1 MAKSGWHLC
10 AFAVS
15 LGIWGLSIVPKRR
28 RALTSKLSG
37 HFEARPQLYY
47 CVPCW
52 CSLAGAAMGLIRQF
66 RNLRLLALST
76 LNQPH
81 RKRPPAKAG
90 GFLEQGN
97 QPCNKK
103 LNPILAWTR
112 FRETGVVRSQLN
124 QLLVVRQTI
133 CRVLPKLG
141 FSRLVSSEGI
151 ADTDTGLAYRK
162 IL

>member
-15 LGIWGLSIVPKRR
+15 LGIWGLSIMPKRR
-28 RALTSKLSG
+28 RALTSELSG

-52 CSLAGAAMGLIRQF
+52 CSSAGAAMGLIRQF

-76 LNQPH
+76 LNQLH
-81 RKRPPAKAG
+81 RKRPSAKAG

-97 QPCNKK
+97 QPCNNSGRSATAVLLKVFI
-103 LNPILAWTR
+103 NPMPNKTDHLAI
-112 FRETGVVRSQLN
+112 SQ
-124 QLLVVRQTI
+124 
-133 CRVLPKLG
+133 
-141 FSRLVSSEGI
+141 
-151 ADTDTGLAYRK
+151 
-162 IL
+162 

>member
-1 MAKSGWHLC
+1 MRLDGPMAKSGWHLC

-52 CSLAGAAMGLIRQF
+52 CSSADAAMRLIRQF

-76 LNQPH
+76 
-81 RKRPPAKAG
+81 R
-90 GFLEQGN
+90 
-97 QPCNKK
+97 
-103 LNPILAWTR
+103 
-112 FRETGVVRSQLN
+112 N
-124 QLLVVRQTI
+124 QLRHEKTQAGPAPLPDESLIRTARPVRGKIQRNSRQRRLPVKRNALRSRDAFLVFITE
-133 CRVLPKLG
+133 L
-141 FSRLVSSEGI
+141 
-151 ADTDTGLAYRK
+151 
-162 IL
+162 

>member
-1 MAKSGWHLC
+1 VRLDGPMAKSGWHLC

-76 LNQPH
+76 LNQLH

-124 QLLVVRQTI
+124 QLLVVRFPLQQLF
-133 CRVLPKLG
+133 C
-141 FSRLVSSEGI
+141 SCLVHF
-151 ADTDTGLAYRK
+151 
-162 IL
+162 